1 MRNRLNFICCFVIGA
16 LGLDSRLD
24 PKVSCVAWKKCD
36 TWLCDT
42 LSRFATHRHNLS
54 AQNEIVYKNFSTI
67 HIMKIFKRKKCN
79 SCGVITIRMLIFISG
94 KVLMSHFN
102 ESHFWSPRKCIMK
115 SAKGQRMT
123 DTLHLESIINSI
135 WLELKSLVSFV
146 KVMLVTAVFKSPSL
160 SPTSMSHGL

>member
-1 MRNRLNFICCFVIGA
+1 ML
-16 LGLDSRLD
+16 
-24 PKVSCVAWKKCD
+24 
-36 TWLCDT
+36 LCDWCIGIGLKIGPKSKLRRMEKVRHVVVRHIMCHT
-42 LSRFATHRHNLS
+42 LSRFATHRHNLIV
-54 AQNEIVYKNFSTI
+54 QNEIVYKNFSTT
-67 HIMKIFKRKKCN
+67 HTMKIFKRKKCN

-146 KVMLVTAVFKSPSL
+146 AVMLMTIL
-160 SPTSMSHGL
+160 SPASMRFFKGLIHV